1 MSEPRIIK
9 KYPNRRLY
17 DTEVSRYV
25 TLEDVRAL
33 VLEETPFQI
42 RDARTNEDLTRSIL
56 LQIIMEQE
64 ADGEPMFS
72 EQVLAKI
79 IRSYGDSLHGMMA
92 SYLERS
98 LNLFVEQ
105 QSRVQDQMKTMMG
118 SDPLSMMR
126 EITERNLSVWQ
137 EMQEGLIRAA
147 TTAPPGNPG
156 RNRPQGLGVR
166 RRGLNRARRDL
177 PHSLRRRISSPPAV
191 QLAVGLRLRPTRPAV
206 PEEDS
211 PRPAA
216 FAAPADFEPL
226 AVQLGV
232 GLKPSANPTCGP

>member
-25 TLEDVRAL
+25 TLEDVRSL
-33 VLEETPFQI
+33 VLQELPFQV

-79 IRSYGDSLHGMMA
+79 IRSYGDSLQGMMA

-98 LNLFVEQ
+98 LNLFIEQ
-105 QSRVQDQMKTMMG
+105 QGRMQDQMKTMMG
-118 SDPLSMMR
+118 NDPLSMMR
-126 EITERNLSVWQ
+126 EITERNLSIWQ

-147 TTAPPGNPG
+147 TTPPSGGSSDSG
-156 RNRPQGLGVR
+156 RK
-166 RRGLNRARRDL
+166 
-177 PHSLRRRISSPPAV
+177 HS
-191 QLAVGLRLRPTRPAV
+191 
-206 PEEDS
+206 
-211 PRPAA
+211 
-216 FAAPADFEPL
+216 
-226 AVQLGV
+226 
-232 GLKPSANPTCGP
+232 PSGDEG

>member
-33 VLEETPFQI
+33 VLQEIPFQV

-79 IRSYGDSLHGMMA
+79 IRSYGDSLQGMMA

-105 QSRVQDQMKTMMG
+105 QARVQDQMKTMMG

-126 EITERNLSVWQ
+126 EITERNLSIWQ
-137 EMQEGLIRAA
+137 EMQEGIIRAA
-147 TTAPPGNPG
+147 TTPPPGG
-156 RNRPQGLGVR
+156 SEA
-166 RRGLNRARRDL
+166 ARRE
-177 PHSLRRRISSPPAV
+177 PSASGGAGAARRKHSIS
-191 QLAVGLRLRPTRPAV
+191 G
-206 PEEDS
+206 EED
-211 PRPAA
+211 
-216 FAAPADFEPL
+216 
-226 AVQLGV
+226 
-232 GLKPSANPTCGP
+232 

>member
-17 DTEVSRYV
+17 DTEISSYV
-25 TLEDVRAL
+25 TLEDVRRL
-33 VLEETPFQI
+33 VLREISFQV

-64 ADGEPMFS
+64 ADGKPMFS

-79 IRSYGDSLHGMMA
+79 IRSYGDSLQGMMA

-105 QSRVQDQMKTMMG
+105 QARVQDQMKTMMG

-126 EITERNLSVWQ
+126 EITERNLSIWQ

-147 TTAPPGNPG
+147 TTTPPPGGSGTNRGEPSTPG
-156 RNRPQGLGVR
+156 GSGTNRGEPSTPGGAGAA
-166 RRGLNRARRDL
+166 RG
-177 PHSLRRRISSPPAV
+177 
-191 QLAVGLRLRPTRPAV
+191 T
-206 PEEDS
+206 
-211 PRPAA
+211 
-216 FAAPADFEPL
+216 
-226 AVQLGV
+226 
-232 GLKPSANPTCGP
+232 PSASGDED

>member
-25 TLEDVRAL
+25 TLEDVRNL
-33 VLEETPFQI
+33 VLEEVPFQV

-72 EQVLAKI
+72 EQVLVNI
-79 IRSYGDSLHGMMA
+79 IRSYGDSLQGMMA

-98 LNLFVEQ
+98 LNLFLEQ
-105 QSRVQDQMKTMMG
+105 QARVQDQVKTVMG

-126 EITERNLSVWQ
+126 EVTERNLSIWQ

-147 TTAPPGNPG
+147 TPPPGRSGASRPG
-156 RNRPQGLGVR
+156 HSTP
-166 RRGLNRARRDL
+166 RD
-177 PHSLRRRISSPPAV
+177 
-191 QLAVGLRLRPTRPAV
+191 
-206 PEEDS
+206 D
-211 PRPAA
+211 
-216 FAAPADFEPL
+216 D
-226 AVQLGV
+226 
-232 GLKPSANPTCGP
+232 

>member
-33 VLEETPFQI
+33 VLEEIPFQI
-42 RDARTNEDLTRSIL
+42 RDARTNDDLTRSIL

-92 SYLERS
+92 SYLESS

-105 QSRVQDQMKTMMG
+105 QARVQDQMKTMMG

-147 TTAPPGNPG
+147 TATPPG
-156 RNRPQGLGVR
+156 
-166 RRGLNRARRDL
+166 RRGAADRKRSASGD
-177 PHSLRRRISSPPAV
+177 
-191 QLAVGLRLRPTRPAV
+191 
-206 PEEDS
+206 ED
-211 PRPAA
+211 
-216 FAAPADFEPL
+216 
-226 AVQLGV
+226 
-232 GLKPSANPTCGP
+232 

>member
-17 DTEVSRYV
+17 DTEVSSYV
-25 TLEDVRAL
+25 TLDDVRSL
-33 VLEETPFQI
+33 VLREIPFQI

-79 IRSYGDSLHGMMA
+79 IRSYGDSLQGMMA

-105 QSRVQDQMKTMMG
+105 QARVQDQMKTMLG

-126 EITERNLSVWQ
+126 EITERNLSIWQ
-137 EMQEGLIRAA
+137 EMQEGLGRAA
-147 TTAPPGNPG
+147 TTPPPAGSG
-156 RNRPQGLGVR
+156 A
-166 RRGLNRARRDL
+166 ARRK
-177 PHSLRRRISSPPAV
+177 S
-191 QLAVGLRLRPTRPAV
+191 
-206 PEEDS
+206 
-211 PRPAA
+211 
-216 FAAPADFEPL
+216 AAPGDED
-226 AVQLGV
+226 
-232 GLKPSANPTCGP
+232 

>member
-25 TLEDVRAL
+25 TLEDVRSL
-33 VLEETPFQI
+33 VLQEIRFQI
-42 RDARTNEDLTRSIL
+42 LDARTSEDLTRSIL

-79 IRSYGDSLHGMMA
+79 IRSYGDSLQGMMA

-105 QSRVQDQMKTMMG
+105 QARVQDQMKTMMG

-126 EITERNLSVWQ
+126 EITERNLSIWQ

-147 TTAPPGNPG
+147 APPPPG
-156 RNRPQGLGVR
+156 GPGASGRK
-166 RRGLNRARRDL
+166 
-177 PHSLRRRISSPPAV
+177 
-191 QLAVGLRLRPTRPAV
+191 RPASGD
-206 PEEDS
+206 ED
-211 PRPAA
+211 
-216 FAAPADFEPL
+216 
-226 AVQLGV
+226 
-232 GLKPSANPTCGP
+232 

>member
-25 TLEDVRAL
+25 TLEDVRGL
-33 VLEETPFQI
+33 VLQEIHFQV
-42 RDARTNEDLTRSIL
+42 RDARTNDDLTRSIL

-98 LNLFVEQ
+98 LNLFVEHQ
-105 QSRVQDQMKTMMG
+105 TRVQDQMKTMIG

-126 EITERNLSVWQ
+126 EITERNLSIWQ
-137 EMQEGLIRAA
+137 EMQDGLLRAA
-147 TTAPPGNPG
+147 TPAPPGRPG
-156 RNRPQGLGVR
+156 
-166 RRGLNRARRDL
+166 A
-177 PHSLRRRISSPPAV
+177 SSPKRSAS
-191 QLAVGLRLRPTRPAV
+191 GD
-206 PEEDS
+206 ED
-211 PRPAA
+211 
-216 FAAPADFEPL
+216 
-226 AVQLGV
+226 
-232 GLKPSANPTCGP
+232 

>member
-25 TLEDVRAL
+25 TLEDVRNL
-33 VLEETPFQI
+33 VLQEVPFQI

-56 LQIIMEQE
+56 LQVIMEQE
-64 ADGEPMFS
+64 SDGEPMFS

-79 IRSYGDSLHGMMA
+79 IRSYGDSLQGMMA

-105 QSRVQDQMKTMMG
+105 QDQMKTVMG

-126 EITERNLSVWQ
+126 EITEQNLSVWQ

-147 TTAPPGNPG
+147 TTPPPAGSG
-156 RNRPQGLGVR
+156 A
-166 RRGLNRARRDL
+166 ARRKSAASGD
-177 PHSLRRRISSPPAV
+177 
-191 QLAVGLRLRPTRPAV
+191 
-206 PEEDS
+206 ED
-211 PRPAA
+211 
-216 FAAPADFEPL
+216 
-226 AVQLGV
+226 
-232 GLKPSANPTCGP
+232 

>member
-25 TLEDVRAL
+25 TLEDVRNL
-33 VLEETPFQI
+33 VLEEVPFQI

-72 EQVLAKI
+72 EQVLVNI
-79 IRSYGDSLHGMMA
+79 IRSYGDSLQGMMA

-98 LNLFVEQ
+98 LNLFLEQ
-105 QSRVQDQMKTMMG
+105 QARVQDQMKTVMG

-126 EITERNLSVWQ
+126 EVTERNLSIWQ

-147 TTAPPGNPG
+147 TPPPGRSGASRPG
-156 RNRPQGLGVR
+156 HSTP
-166 RRGLNRARRDL
+166 RD
-177 PHSLRRRISSPPAV
+177 
-191 QLAVGLRLRPTRPAV
+191 
-206 PEEDS
+206 D
-211 PRPAA
+211 
-216 FAAPADFEPL
+216 D
-226 AVQLGV
+226 
-232 GLKPSANPTCGP
+232 

>member
-33 VLEETPFQI
+33 VLQEIPFQV

-79 IRSYGDSLHGMMA
+79 IRSYGDSLQGMMA

-105 QSRVQDQMKTMMG
+105 QARVQDQMKTMMG

-126 EITERNLSVWQ
+126 EITERNLSIWQ
-137 EMQEGLIRAA
+137 EMQEGIIRAA
-147 TTAPPGNPG
+147 TTPPPGDSG
-156 RNRPQGLGVR
+156 A
-166 RRGLNRARRDL
+166 ARRE
-177 PHSLRRRISSPPAV
+177 PSASGGAGAARRKHSIS
-191 QLAVGLRLRPTRPAV
+191 G
-206 PEEDS
+206 EED
-211 PRPAA
+211 
-216 FAAPADFEPL
+216 
-226 AVQLGV
+226 
-232 GLKPSANPTCGP
+232 

>member
-17 DTEVSRYV
+17 DTEVSSYV
-25 TLEDVRAL
+25 TLEDVRNL
-33 VLEETPFQI
+33 VLQEIPFQI
-42 RDARTNEDLTRSIL
+42 RDARTHEDLTRSIL

-79 IRSYGDSLHGMMA
+79 IRSYGDSLQGMMA

-105 QSRVQDQMKTMMG
+105 QARVQDQMKTMMG

-126 EITERNLSVWQ
+126 DITERNLSIWQ

-147 TTAPPGNPG
+147 TTPPPAGSG
-156 RNRPQGLGVR
+156 A
-166 RRGLNRARRDL
+166 ARRKSAASGD
-177 PHSLRRRISSPPAV
+177 
-191 QLAVGLRLRPTRPAV
+191 
-206 PEEDS
+206 ED
-211 PRPAA
+211 
-216 FAAPADFEPL
+216 
-226 AVQLGV
+226 
-232 GLKPSANPTCGP
+232 

>member
-1 MSEPRIIK
+1 MSEPRIVK

-33 VLEETPFQI
+33 VLEEVPFQV

-56 LQIIMEQE
+56 LQIIMERE

-72 EQVLAKI
+72 EQVLVNI
-79 IRSYGDSLHGMMA
+79 IRSYGDSLQGMMA

-105 QSRVQDQMKTMMG
+105 QARVQDQMKTMMG

-126 EITERNLSVWQ
+126 EITERNLSIWQ
-137 EMQEGLIRAA
+137 EMQEGLLRAA
-147 TTAPPGNPG
+147 THASPGTPG
-156 RNRPQGLGVR
+156 TPGTPGAR
-166 RRGLNRARRDL
+166 RRR
-177 PHSLRRRISSPPAV
+177 HPASD
-191 QLAVGLRLRPTRPAV
+191 
-206 PEEDS
+206 EED
-211 PRPAA
+211 
-216 FAAPADFEPL
+216 
-226 AVQLGV
+226 
-232 GLKPSANPTCGP
+232 

>member
-33 VLEETPFQI
+33 VLEEIPFQI
-42 RDARTNEDLTRSIL
+42 RDARSNEDLTRAIL

-105 QSRVQDQMKTMMG
+105 QERVQDQMKTMMG

-137 EMQEGLIRAA
+137 EMQDGLIRAA
-147 TTAPPGNPG
+147 TTAPPGRQGATG
-156 RNRPQGLGVR
+156 RKQSASG
-166 RRGLNRARRDL
+166 D
-177 PHSLRRRISSPPAV
+177 
-191 QLAVGLRLRPTRPAV
+191 
-206 PEEDS
+206 ED
-211 PRPAA
+211 
-216 FAAPADFEPL
+216 
-226 AVQLGV
+226 
-232 GLKPSANPTCGP
+232 

>member
-17 DTEVSRYV
+17 DTEVSSYV
-25 TLEDVRAL
+25 TLEDVRNL
-33 VLEETPFQI
+33 VLQEIPFQV

-79 IRSYGDSLHGMMA
+79 IRSYGDSLQGMMA

-105 QSRVQDQMKTMMG
+105 QTRVQDQMKTMMG

-126 EITERNLSVWQ
+126 EITERNLSIWQ
-137 EMQEGLIRAA
+137 EMQEGIVRAA
-147 TTAPPGNPG
+147 TTSPSGSSGAS
-156 RNRPQGLGVR
+156 
-166 RRGLNRARRDL
+166 RGK
-177 PHSLRRRISSPPAV
+177 HSTS
-191 QLAVGLRLRPTRPAV
+191 GD
-206 PEEDS
+206 ED
-211 PRPAA
+211 
-216 FAAPADFEPL
+216 
-226 AVQLGV
+226 
-232 GLKPSANPTCGP
+232 

>member
-25 TLEDVRAL
+25 TLEDVRNL
-33 VLEETPFQI
+33 VLEEVPFQI

-72 EQVLAKI
+72 EQVLVNI
-79 IRSYGDSLHGMMA
+79 IRSYGDSLQGMMA

-98 LNLFVEQ
+98 LNLFLEQ
-105 QSRVQDQMKTMMG
+105 QARVQDQVKTVMG

-126 EITERNLSVWQ
+126 EITERNLSIWQ
-137 EMQEGLIRAA
+137 EMQEGLLRAA
-147 TTAPPGNPG
+147 PPPSGESGTSRGKRLASGN
-156 RNRPQGLGVR
+156 
-166 RRGLNRARRDL
+166 
-177 PHSLRRRISSPPAV
+177 
-191 QLAVGLRLRPTRPAV
+191 
-206 PEEDS
+206 ED
-211 PRPAA
+211 
-216 FAAPADFEPL
+216 
-226 AVQLGV
+226 
-232 GLKPSANPTCGP
+232 

>member
-1 MSEPRIIK
+1 MSEPRIVK

-25 TLEDVRAL
+25 TLEDVRSL
-33 VLEETPFQI
+33 VLQEIPFQI

-79 IRSYGDSLHGMMA
+79 IRSYGDSLQGMMA
-92 SYLERS
+92 SYIEHS

-105 QSRVQDQMKTMMG
+105 QARVQERMKTIMG

-126 EITERNLSVWQ
+126 EITERNLSIWQ

-147 TTAPPGNPG
+147 TTPPPGRSNASH
-156 RNRPQGLGVR
+156 R
-166 RRGLNRARRDL
+166 
-177 PHSLRRRISSPPAV
+177 
-191 QLAVGLRLRPTRPAV
+191 
-206 PEEDS
+206 
-211 PRPAA
+211 
-216 FAAPADFEPL
+216 
-226 AVQLGV
+226 
-232 GLKPSANPTCGP
+232 KPSPSDDED

>member
-1 MSEPRIIK
+1 MNKPRIIK

-33 VLEETPFQI
+33 VLREIPFQA

-79 IRSYGDSLHGMMA
+79 IRSYGDSLQGMMA

-105 QSRVQDQMKTMMG
+105 QARVQDQVKTMMG

-126 EITERNLSVWQ
+126 EITERNLSIWQ

-147 TTAPPGNPG
+147 TTPPPGG
-156 RNRPQGLGVR
+156 SGA
-166 RRGLNRARRDL
+166 ARRK
-177 PHSLRRRISSPPAV
+177 HSTS
-191 QLAVGLRLRPTRPAV
+191 G
-206 PEEDS
+206 EED
-211 PRPAA
+211 
-216 FAAPADFEPL
+216 
-226 AVQLGV
+226 
-232 GLKPSANPTCGP
+232 

>member
-17 DTEVSRYV
+17 DTEVSSYV
-25 TLEDVRAL
+25 TLEDVRNL
-33 VLEETPFQI
+33 VLQEIPFQI
-42 RDARTNEDLTRSIL
+42 RDARTHEDLTRSIL

-79 IRSYGDSLHGMMA
+79 IRSYGDSLQGMMA
-92 SYLERS
+92 NYLERS

-105 QSRVQDQMKTMMG
+105 QARVQDQMKTMMG

-126 EITERNLSVWQ
+126 DITERNLSIWQ

-147 TTAPPGNPG
+147 TTPPPSGSG
-156 RNRPQGLGVR
+156 A
-166 RRGLNRARRDL
+166 ARRKSAASGD
-177 PHSLRRRISSPPAV
+177 
-191 QLAVGLRLRPTRPAV
+191 
-206 PEEDS
+206 ED
-211 PRPAA
+211 
-216 FAAPADFEPL
+216 
-226 AVQLGV
+226 
-232 GLKPSANPTCGP
+232 